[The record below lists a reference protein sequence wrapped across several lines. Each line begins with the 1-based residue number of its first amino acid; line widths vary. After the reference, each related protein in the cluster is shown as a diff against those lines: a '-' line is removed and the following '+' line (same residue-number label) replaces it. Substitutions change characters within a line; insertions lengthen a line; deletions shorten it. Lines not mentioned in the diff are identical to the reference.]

1 MPKRLSAVFTSVGL
15 LFAGLN
21 SGLAENSVDY
31 SVQASA
37 TVQTS
42 PAAITLHWLPDTEC
56 NPQSYTVHRRTPGEE
71 SWDSGVTLPGT
82 ATSYTDAKVKKGVP
96 YEYQIVKHASSCS
109 GYGYLYAGIN
119 VPASENRG

>member
-21 SGLAENSVDY
+21 SGLADNSVDY

-42 PAAITLHWLPDTEC
+42 PAQITLHWLPDTAC
-56 NPQSYTVHRRTPGEE
+56 IPQNYSVHRRAPGED
-71 SWDSGVTLPGT
+71 SWDSGVSLSGN
-82 ATSYTDAKVKKGVP
+82 ATSYTDANVTMGVP
-96 YEYQIVKHASSCS
+96 YEYQIVKHAASCS
-109 GYGYLYAGIN
+109 GYGYLYAGID
-119 VPASENRG
+119 VPATCP